1 MILGTLSQPQKQ
13 APHLFSGL
21 AWSEFKAVEKL
32 LDRPGYRLSFLA
44 GLLEIK
50 QRPGE
55 LHETVKERLGALLEL
70 YLMAMGFDFTP
81 TGSMTLENEVAAVK
95 READKSYKLAAGRSN
110 PDLVIEVVFTSGSLN
125 KLEAYR
131 RLNIPEVWF
140 WEDGVLDIYHL
151 WQAGSEQS
159 SYEKISQS
167 EEVPGINLD
176 LLLSCVN
183 MLNHVEALKTFQK
196 SLLGS

>member
-1 MILGTLSQPQKQ
+1 MILGTLSQPQNQ

-21 AWSEFKAVEKL
+21 AWQEFKAIEKL

-50 QRPGE
+50 QMPGE
-55 LHETVKERLGALLEL
+55 LNETGKERLGALLEL

-81 TGSMTLENEVAAVK
+81 TGSMTLENEAAAVK
-95 READKSYKLAAGRSN
+95 READKSYKLAAGRSH
-110 PDLVIEVVFTSGSLN
+110 PDLVIEIVFTRGGIN

-131 RLNIPEVWF
+131 RLEIPEVWF

-151 WQAGSEQS
+151 RQVGNEES

-183 MLNHVEALKTFQK
+183 MLNHLDALRTFQK
-196 SLLGS
+196 LLLSD

>member
-1 MILGTLSQPQKQ
+1 MILGTLSTPQKQ

-21 AWSEFKAVEKL
+21 SWSEFKAVEKL
-32 LDRPGYRLSFLA
+32 LESPGYRLSFLA

-50 QRPGE
+50 QMPGE

-95 READKSYKLAAGRSN
+95 READKSYKLVAGRSN
-110 PDLVIEVVFTSGSLN
+110 PDLVIEIVFTSGGIN

-131 RLNIPEVWF
+131 RLNISEVWF

-151 WQAGSEQS
+151 RQAGNDQS
-159 SYEKISQS
+159 SYEKIGQS

-183 MLNHVEALKTFQK
+183 MLNHLDALKTFQK
-196 SLLGS
+196 SLLDT

>member
-1 MILGTLSQPQKQ
+1 MILGTLSKPEKQ
-13 APHLFSGL
+13 IPHLFSGL
-21 AWSEFKAVEKL
+21 TWSEFKAIEKL

-50 QRPGE
+50 QMPGE

-95 READKSYKLAAGRSN
+95 READKSYKLGAGRSY
-110 PDLVIEVVFTSGSLN
+110 PDLAIEIVFTSGGIN
-125 KLEAYR
+125 KLDAYR
-131 RLNIPEVWF
+131 RLEIPEVWF

-151 WQAGSEQS
+151 RQVGNDES
-159 SYEKISQS
+159 SYEKINQS
-167 EEVPGINLD
+167 ESVPGINLD

-183 MLNHVEALKTFQK
+183 MLNHLDALRTFQK
-196 SLLGS
+196 SLSNS

>member
-1 MILGTLSQPQKQ
+1 MILGTLSQPQNQ
-13 APHLFSGL
+13 SPHLFSGL
-21 AWSEFKAVEKL
+21 TWSEFKAIEKL

-50 QRPGE
+50 QMPGE
-55 LHETVKERLGALLEL
+55 LHETVKKRLGALLEL
-70 YLMAMGFDFTP
+70 YFMAMGFDFTP
-81 TGSMTLENEVAAVK
+81 TGSMTLENETAEVK
-95 READKSYKLAAGRSN
+95 READESYKLAAGRSH
-110 PDLVIEVVFTSGSLN
+110 PDLVIEFVFTSSGIN
-125 KLEAYR
+125 KLEAYWQ
-131 RLNIPEVWF
+131 LQIPEVWF

-151 WQAGSEQS
+151 QQAGNEES

-183 MLNHVEALKTFQK
+183 MLNHVDALRTFQK
-196 SLLGS
+196 LLLDG

>member
-1 MILGTLSQPQKQ
+1 MIFGTLSKTQEQ

-21 AWSEFKAVEKL
+21 AWNEFKAVEKF
-32 LDRPGYRLSFLA
+32 LDRPGYRLSFLD

-50 QRPGE
+50 QMPGE

-81 TGSMTLENEVAAVK
+81 TGSMTLENEAAAVK

-110 PDLVIEVVFTSGSLN
+110 PDLVIEVVFSSGGIN

-151 WQAGSEQS
+151 RRAVSEES
-159 SYEKISQS
+159 SYEKIIQS
-167 EEVPGINLD
+167 EEVLGINLD

-196 SLLGS
+196 SLLDS

>member
-1 MILGTLSQPQKQ
+1 MILGTLSKPEKQ

-21 AWSEFKAVEKL
+21 TWSEFKAIEKL
-32 LDRPGYRLSFLA
+32 LESPGYRLSFLA
-44 GLLEIK
+44 GILEIK
-50 QRPGE
+50 QMPGE

-81 TGSMTLENEVAAVK
+81 TGSMTLENEAAVVK

-110 PDLVIEVVFTSGSLN
+110 PDLVIEIVFSSGGIN

-131 RLNIPEVWF
+131 RLEIPEVWF
-140 WEDGVLDIYHL
+140 WEDRVLDIYHL
-151 WQAGSEQS
+151 RQGGNGES

-196 SLLGS
+196 SILDN

>member
-1 MILGTLSQPQKQ
+1 M
-13 APHLFSGL
+13 
-21 AWSEFKAVEKL
+21 
-32 LDRPGYRLSFLA
+32 
-44 GLLEIK
+44 
-50 QRPGE
+50 
-55 LHETVKERLGALLEL
+55 
-70 YLMAMGFDFTP
+70 
-81 TGSMTLENEVAAVK
+81 
-95 READKSYKLAAGRSN
+95 AAGRSN

-183 MLNHVEALKTFQK
+183 MLNHVEALKIFQK